1 MSLFDRFKPRPVK
14 LSPEQARRLA
24 AIAPFAQ
31 LGSTPLELQA
41 WAVVDV
47 EATGLH
53 PQKDQLLAI
62 GAVGLEGQ
70 IIPLGQGFECTLA
83 ANWRKPGPS
92 VLIHGLSPS
101 AVAEGTPPAEALLG
115 FLEWLQ
121 GRPLLAFHA
130 SFDQGMLSRAIKLTL
145 GLQWEAPFIDLAQVA
160 PLLCPELATHNH
172 SLDDWAGQFGLQ
184 TGERHNASADALLT
198 AELALMLFSRA
209 RRQGLA
215 TPMALLEALA
225 RWHRLQHQPR
235 F

>member
-1 MSLFDRFKPRPVK
+1 MSLFDRFKPRPPT
-14 LSPEQARRLA
+14 LSAEQTRRLA
-24 AIAPFAQ
+24 TLAAPVP
-31 LGSTPLELQA
+31 LGSTPLARQA

-47 EATGLH
+47 ETTGLH

-62 GAVGLEGQ
+62 GAVALDGQ
-70 IIPLGQGFECTLA
+70 TIPLGQGFECTLA
-83 ANWRKPGPS
+83 ANWSKPGPS

-101 AVAEGTPPAEALLG
+101 AVARGTPPAEALLG
-115 FLEWLQ
+115 FLEWLG

-130 SFDQGMLSRAIKLTL
+130 SFDQAMLSRAIKLTL
-145 GLQWEAPFIDLAQVA
+145 GVQWDAPFIDLAQVA
-160 PLLCPELATHNH
+160 PLLCPDLAAHNL
-172 SLDDWAGQFGLQ
+172 SLDDWAGQFGLL

-209 RRQGLA
+209 RRQGLT
-215 TPMALLEALA
+215 TPSALVEALA